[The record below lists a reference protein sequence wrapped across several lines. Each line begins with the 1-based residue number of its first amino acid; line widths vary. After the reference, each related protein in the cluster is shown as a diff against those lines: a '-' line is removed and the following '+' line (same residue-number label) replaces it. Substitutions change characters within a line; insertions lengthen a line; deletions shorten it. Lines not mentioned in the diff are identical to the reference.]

1 MKKTIFMILA
11 TFSVFWLVSLFG
23 YNKNLLMDAVRA
35 PKAQAAAS
43 QTQLV
48 TLTVNVIDYL
58 SFTTNSGGS
67 VAFGNLIPGTPNC
80 DNGTIFLVSTNAS
93 NGYKMTPSDGSGTN
107 SALKAA
113 DNTYIADYAGTIATP
128 TLWPDGTT
136 YGLGTTLWSGVQ
148 REAAWSA
155 GGVATGACN
164 AASTK
169 WAGIAADSTS
179 TSGHTVTGFI
189 SGPDTTY
196 WGWKVNVPNTQKT
209 GLYTGAVT
217 FTVVN
222 VLS

>member
-1 MKKTIFMILA
+1 MKKIIFMTLSIS
-11 TFSVFWLVSLFG
+11 FVFWLVCLFN
-23 YNKNLLMDAVRA
+23 YDKNLLISALRI
-35 PKAQAAAS
+35 PKAQAVAS
-43 QTQLV
+43 STQVV

-58 SFTTNSGGS
+58 SFTFNSGSS
-67 VAFGNLIPGTPNC
+67 VAFGDLTPATANC
-80 DNGTIFLVSTNAS
+80 SDGTIFLVSTNAS

-107 SALKAA
+107 SALKEVT
-113 DNTYIADYAGTIATP
+113 NVYIADYAGTMTTP
-128 TLWPDGTT
+128 TLWSAASQ

-155 GGVATGACN
+155 GGVPTGACN

-179 TSGHTVTGFI
+179 TTGHTVTGFI
-189 SGPDTTY
+189 TGPDTTY
-196 WGWKVNVPNTQKT
+196 WGYKVNVPNTQKT